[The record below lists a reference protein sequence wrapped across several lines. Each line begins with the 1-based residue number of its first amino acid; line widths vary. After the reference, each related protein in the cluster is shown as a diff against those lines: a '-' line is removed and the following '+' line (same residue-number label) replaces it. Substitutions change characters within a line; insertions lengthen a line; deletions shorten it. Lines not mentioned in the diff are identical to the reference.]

1 MFQTQGAQQ
10 SYLHFTHATEGESA
24 EMSTSRF
31 GLSRNPGGRFT
42 LLAGPG
48 VGQTEEAE
56 MAEAANRRG

>member
-1 MFQTQGAQQ
+1 M
-10 SYLHFTHATEGESA
+10 SESA

-31 GLSRNPGGRFT
+31 GPSKNPGGRFT

-56 MAEAANRRG
+56 MAEAAN